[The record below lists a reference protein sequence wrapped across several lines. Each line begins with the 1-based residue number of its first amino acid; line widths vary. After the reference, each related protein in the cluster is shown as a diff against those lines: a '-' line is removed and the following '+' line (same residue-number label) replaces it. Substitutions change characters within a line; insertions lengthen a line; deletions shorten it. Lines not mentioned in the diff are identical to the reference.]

1 MKQTPT
7 RETTVGDKP
16 SSVESTTKRRT
27 GENFRF
33 APGQPGT
40 NSPKRGRGRER
51 NEKLDERF
59 GVPSGLGNS
68 NFAWN
73 ERKKWRANSHNKADN
88 RAIKITFA
96 RAKKAKRA
104 TNKKL
109 NENFVSRLAC
119 WSTVCELKNFLRKAP
134 IRCSPRENATDGPPF
149 SRMAPLPSTCYLS
162 PASLSKLIR
171 L

>member
-40 NSPKRGRGRER
+40 NSREKVERER

-119 WSTVCELKNFLRKAP
+119 WSTVCELKNFLRKAS
-134 IRCSPRENATDGPPF
+134 IRCSPRENAADGPPF
-149 SRMAPLPSTCYLS
+149 SRVAPLPSTCYLS
-162 PASLSKLIR
+162 PASPSKLIR